1 MGFLG
6 HKEWPACGLIKATVQ
21 TPGITII
28 TSSHYKQLMGL
39 HPKGKQLFTA
49 HSIKVLGVVDKSNY
63 YKDMI
68 NKFIHGRIKINSN
81 KLS

>member
-6 HKEWPACGLIKATVQ
+6 HKDRPACGLVKAKAQ
-21 TPGITII
+21 TLGITII

-49 HSIKVLGVVDKSNY
+49 HSIKVLRVEDKSKY
-63 YKDMI
+63 YKNMI
-68 NKFIHGRIKINSN
+68 NKFIHGRVKINSN
-81 KLS
+81 KL